1 MPSHAAST
9 LEIGVR
15 LGIGL
20 LAYEFFTFG

>member
-15 LGIGL
+15 LGIAL
-20 LAYEFFTFG
+20 FAYEFFTFG